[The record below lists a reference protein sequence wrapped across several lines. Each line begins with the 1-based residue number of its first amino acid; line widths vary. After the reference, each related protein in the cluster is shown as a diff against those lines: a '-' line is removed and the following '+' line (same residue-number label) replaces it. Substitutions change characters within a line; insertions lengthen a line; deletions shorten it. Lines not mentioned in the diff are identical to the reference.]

1 MAKTQSRKSAPPKPS
16 PALVHPA
23 LQKKKVFV
31 IDDHPILRQG
41 MARLINDQPD
51 LMVCGEADSPVEAM
65 KALGAANPDVAI
77 VDLTLRGGDGLELC
91 KQIRDRFPV
100 LSMLVVSM
108 HEESLYAERALKA
121 GARGYVMKQEPQET
135 VITALRT
142 VAKGDVYLS
151 EKMSAKLLRS
161 FSGSKSDSELAP
173 LERLTDRELEIFRLI
188 GDGQSVRAIAE
199 KLFLSTKTVEA
210 HKEHIKQK
218 LNLKSSNELLQ
229 YAIEARPRT

>member
-1 MAKTQSRKSAPPKPS
+1 MAKTQKKPEAK
-16 PALVHPA
+16 P
-23 LQKKKVFV
+23 QEQRQKVFV
-31 IDDHPILRQG
+31 VDDHPVLRQG
-41 MARLINDQPD
+41 LARLINDQAD
-51 LMVCGEADSPVEAM
+51 LTMCGEADSPVEAM
-65 KALGAANPDVAI
+65 RLLPVAKPDVVI

-91 KQIRDRFPV
+91 KQIRDRFTSLPI
-100 LSMLVVSM
+100 LVVSM
-108 HEESLYAERALKA
+108 HDETLYAERALKA
-121 GARGYVMKQEPQET
+121 GARGYVMKQEPQEA

-151 EKMSAKLLRS
+151 GKMSAKLLRS
-161 FSGSKSDSELAP
+161 FSGPKSDADLAP

-188 GDGQSVRAIAE
+188 GEGQSVRTMAE

-229 YAIEARPRT
+229 YAIEARPRE

>member
-1 MAKTQSRKSAPPKPS
+1 
-16 PALVHPA
+16 V
-23 LQKKKVFV
+23 
-31 IDDHPILRQG
+31 LRQG

-65 KALGAANPDVAI
+65 KALSAANPDLAI

-91 KQIRDRFPV
+91 KQIHDRFPSI
-100 LSMLVVSM
+100 SMLVVSM

-121 GARGYVMKQEPQET
+121 GASGYVMKQEPQET
-135 VITALRT
+135 VINALRT
-142 VAKGDVYLS
+142 VAKGDVFLS
-151 EKMSAKLLRS
+151 EKMSAKLLRN